1 MPAMD
6 EFLRELFE
14 AGLASGCQISLFTVP
29 EKRARRFTDIPATI
43 HVAQTL
49 ATTQNVYFNVGM
61 IAGTPKGRGKAEDV
75 GALVALWAD
84 VDFQSPAHA
93 NHNLPADAADFE
105 RLIPELPLPPSLVVD
120 SGNGRHLYWLF
131 RDPWVFVDNDDR
143 TRGTLF
149 AKGWHEMV
157 CRAASRLGWSLENLG
172 DITRVLRL
180 PGTVNRKDP
189 EHLKP
194 VAIVTADWQCRYSI
208 DDFEPFLPI
217 AETQSVDATPS
228 AEQLSQISGISLL
241 PDAEPPGDKLVSAI
255 LESHVFQETWDR
267 TRADLTDQSASAYDL
282 SLATIAMMRGWSDQ
296 EVARLIIAWRRRHGE
311 SPEKSLRLTYM
322 SRTLQKARKA
332 TVTEDPAVD
341 LSGFMVRPQ
350 AQPEASAAPSDPGPM
365 PESLCRIPGFV
376 SEVMDHCMETAPYPN
391 VALAFCGA
399 LALQALLA
407 GRKVRDEADNRTNIY
422 LLALAFSA
430 GGKDWPRKLNTKI
443 LHEVGMLNSLGD
455 KFASGEGIQD
465 SLFLSPSLLFQTD
478 EIDGIV
484 QSINKS
490 RDARYENILGTLLTM
505 YSSANSMY
513 PMRRKAGKES
523 PGVIDQPCLVVYGT
537 AVPTHYYNAL
547 SERMLTNGFFARMLI
562 VEAGNRSTGQDAKI
576 IKPSSRILETARWW
590 SEFAPGTGNL
600 QAWHPVPQIVEATPD
615 ARDLLRQSRIAA
627 EVEYSEAEK
636 RNDAVGTTVWGRVH
650 EQVRKLSLLHAI
662 SANHLTPTVDSTAVE
677 WATTF
682 VTHQTRRMLFMAHG
696 HVAENPFHSECL
708 KLVRKLQES
717 PEQQLEHSVLLK
729 RMKVDARTFTELI
742 TTLEQQGDICSVIRA
757 TAGRSQRMYRL
768 LRSFNRV
775 NEGG

>member
-1 MPAMD
+1 MD
-6 EFLRELFE
+6 EFLHELFG
-14 AGLASGCQISLFTVP
+14 AGLASGCQVSLFTVP
-29 EKRARRFTDIPATI
+29 EKRARRFTDIPTALQ
-43 HVAQTL
+43 VAQTL

-61 IAGTPKGRGKAEDV
+61 IAGSPKGRGKAEDV

-105 RLIPELPLPPSLVVD
+105 RLIPELPLPPSVVVD

-131 RDPWVFVDNDDR
+131 RDPWVFADTGDR
-143 TRGTLF
+143 SRGTVF

-189 EHLKP
+189 EHTKP
-194 VAIVTADWQCRYSI
+194 VTIVTADWQRRYSL

-217 AETQSVDATPS
+217 TETSPDDAPS
-228 AEQLSQISGISLL
+228 STEASAKIRELLLL
-241 PDAEPPGDKLVSAI
+241 PDAEPPGDKLVAAI
-255 LESHVFQETWDR
+255 LDCPLFREAWDR
-267 TRADLTDQSASAYDL
+267 TREDLADQSASAYDL

-311 SPEKSLRLTYM
+311 SPEKALRRNYM

-332 TVTEDPAVD
+332 TVTEDPTVD

-350 AQPEASAAPSDPGPM
+350 AQPEASAAPPDPGPM

-376 SEVMDHCMETAPYPN
+376 AEVMDLCLETAPYPN

-399 LALQALLA
+399 LALQAVLA

-443 LHEVGMLNSLGD
+443 LHEVGMLGSLGD

-465 SLFLSPSLLFQTD
+465 ALFLSPALLFQTD

-513 PMRRKAGKES
+513 PMRRKAGKEP

-562 VEAGNRSTGQDAKI
+562 VEAGCRSNGQDAKI
-576 IKPSSRILETARWW
+576 IKPSSRILDTSRWW
-590 SEFAPGTGNL
+590 SEFAPGNGNL
-600 QAWHPVPQIVEATPD
+600 QSWHPVPQVVDATPD

-627 EVEYSEAEK
+627 EVEYREAER

-650 EQVRKLSLLHAI
+650 EQVRKLSLIHAI
-662 SANHLTPTVDSTAVE
+662 SANHITPQVDATAVE
-677 WATTF
+677 WASTF

-729 RMKVDARTFTELI
+729 RMKVDARTFAELT
-742 TTLEQQGDICSVIRA
+742 TTLEQQGDICSIIRP
-757 TAGRSQRMYRL
+757 TTGRPQRMYRL
-768 LRSFNRV
+768 LRSVEPV
-775 NEGG
+775 NEEG